1 MLTSLRS
8 RRAEVLKSGLSNGE
22 RGKKSARINV
32 TGTGGQMPQRIE
44 SSVEIN
50 APVEKVY
57 DYWKTLENLPQFMT
71 NVEEIRPTGPDT
83 THWVVKGPLGARLE
97 FDAKTTQNQP
107 NEAIGWNSENG
118 QVQTSGQVRFQKVD
132 AERTRVEV
140 QMNYWDPP
148 GGRAGE
154 VASRIVANPEL
165 MVQQDLRNLKDIL
178 EGTATPE
185 DIQQRPAVATAQSSA
200 VAFLTSGTGL
210 LVLGGGLVLWLVFRR
225 RGSRR
230 KSRIIFEF

>member
-1 MLTSLRS
+1 M
-8 RRAEVLKSGLSNGE
+8 AGLSIGE
-22 RGKKSARINV
+22 RGKKCAWIIVN
-32 TGTGGQMPQRIE
+32 GTGGQMPQRVEGSIE
-44 SSVEIN
+44 VV

-71 NVEEIRPTGPDT
+71 NVEEIHPTGPDT
-83 THWVVKGPLGARLE
+83 THWVVKGPLGTKLE
-97 FDAKTTQNQP
+97 FDAKTTQNKP
-107 NEAIGWNSENG
+107 NEAIGWNTENG
-118 QVQTSGQVRFQKVD
+118 QVQTSGQVRFQELD

-148 GGRAGE
+148 GGKAGE

-165 MVQQDLRNLKDIL
+165 MVQQDLRNLKEIL

-185 DIQQRPAVATAQSSA
+185 DIQQRPAAATAQSSA

-210 LVLGGGLVLWLVFRR
+210 LVLGGGLVLWLLLRR
-225 RGSRR
+225 RGSARR

>member
-1 MLTSLRS
+1 
-8 RRAEVLKSGLSNGE
+8 
-22 RGKKSARINV
+22 
-32 TGTGGQMPQRIE
+32 MPQRIE
-44 SSVEIN
+44 SSVEIQ

-83 THWVVKGPLGARLE
+83 THWVVKGPLGAKLE
-97 FDAKTTQNQP
+97 FDAKTTQNKP
-107 NEAIGWNSENG
+107 NEAIGWNTENG

-132 AERTRVEV
+132 EARTRVEV
-140 QMNYWDPP
+140 QMNYWDAP
-148 GGRAGE
+148 GGKAGE

-165 MVQQDLRNLKDIL
+165 MVQQDLRNLKEIL

-185 DIQQRPAVATAQSSA
+185 DIQQRPAVATGQSSV

-210 LVLGGGLVLWLVFRR
+210 LVLGGGLVLWLLLRR
-225 RGSRR
+225 RGSSRR

>member
-1 MLTSLRS
+1 MLAKRFKTSLQS
-8 RRAEVLKSGLSNGE
+8 LSIGE
-22 RGKKSARINV
+22 WGKKSAWITV
-32 TGTGGQMPQRIE
+32 IGTGGQMPQRIE
-44 SSVEIN
+44 SSVEIE

-83 THWVVKGPLGARLE
+83 THWVVKGPLGAKLE
-97 FDAKTTQNQP
+97 FDAKTTQNTP
-107 NEAIGWNSENG
+107 NEAIGWNTENG

-132 AERTRVEV
+132 EDRTRVEV
-140 QMNYWDPP
+140 QMNYWDAP
-148 GGRAGE
+148 GGKAGE

-165 MVQQDLRNLKDIL
+165 MVQQDLRNLKEIL

-185 DIQQRPAVATAQSSA
+185 DIQQRPAVATAQSSV

-210 LVLGGGLVLWLVFRR
+210 LVLGGGLVLWLLLRR
-225 RGSRR
+225 RGSSRR

>member
-1 MLTSLRS
+1 
-8 RRAEVLKSGLSNGE
+8 
-22 RGKKSARINV
+22 
-32 TGTGGQMPQRIE
+32 MPQRVE
-44 SSVEIN
+44 SSVEIE

-97 FDAKTTQNQP
+97 FDAKTTQNKP
-107 NEAIGWNSENG
+107 NEAIGWNTENG
-118 QVQTSGQVRFQKVD
+118 QVQTSGQVRFQKVG
-132 AERTRVEV
+132 EGRTRVEV
-140 QMNYWDPP
+140 QMNYWDAP
-148 GGRAGE
+148 GGKAGE

-165 MVQQDLRNLKDIL
+165 MVQQDLRNLKEIL

-185 DIQQRPAVATAQSSA
+185 DIQQRPAVATAQSSV
-200 VAFLTSGTGL
+200 VAFLTSGTGI
-210 LVLGGGLVLWLVFRR
+210 LVLSGGFLLWLLLRR
-225 RGSRR
+225 RRSSRR

>member
-1 MLTSLRS
+1 
-8 RRAEVLKSGLSNGE
+8 
-22 RGKKSARINV
+22 
-32 TGTGGQMPQRIE
+32 MPQRIE
-44 SSVEIN
+44 SSVEIE

-83 THWVVKGPLGARLE
+83 THWVVKGPLGAKLE
-97 FDAKTTQNQP
+97 FDAKTTQNRP

-140 QMNYWDPP
+140 QMNYWDAP
-148 GGRAGE
+148 GGKVGE

-185 DIQQRPAVATAQSSA
+185 DIQQRPAVATAQSSV

-210 LVLGGGLVLWLVFRR
+210 LVLGGGLVLWLVLRR
-225 RGSRR
+225 RGSSRR

>member
-1 MLTSLRS
+1 
-8 RRAEVLKSGLSNGE
+8 
-22 RGKKSARINV
+22 
-32 TGTGGQMPQRIE
+32 MPQRVE
-44 SSVEIN
+44 SSVEIE

-83 THWVVKGPLGARLE
+83 THWVVKGPLGAKLE
-97 FDAKTTQNQP
+97 FDAKTTQNTP
-107 NEAIGWNSENG
+107 NEAIGWNTENG

-132 AERTRVEV
+132 EDRTRVEV
-140 QMNYWDPP
+140 QMNYWDAP
-148 GGRAGE
+148 GGKAGE
-154 VASRIVANPEL
+154 VASRIVTNPEL

-185 DIQQRPAVATAQSSA
+185 DIQQRPAVATAQSSV

-210 LVLGGGLVLWLVFRR
+210 LVLGGGLVLWLLLRR
-225 RGSRR
+225 RGSSRR

>member
-1 MLTSLRS
+1 
-8 RRAEVLKSGLSNGE
+8 
-22 RGKKSARINV
+22 
-32 TGTGGQMPQRIE
+32 MPQRIE
-44 SSVEIN
+44 SSVEIE

-71 NVEEIRPTGPDT
+71 NVEEIHPTGPDT
-83 THWVVKGPLGARLE
+83 THWVVKGPLGAKLE
-97 FDAKTTQNQP
+97 FDAKTTQNKP

-118 QVQTSGQVRFQKVD
+118 QVQTSGQVRFKKVD
-132 AERTRVEV
+132 ADRTRVEV
-140 QMNYWDPP
+140 QMNYWDAP
-148 GGRAGE
+148 GGKAGE

-165 MVQQDLRNLKDIL
+165 MVQQDLRNLKEIL

-185 DIQQRPAVATAQSSA
+185 DIQQRRAVATAQSSV

-210 LVLGGGLVLWLVFRR
+210 LVLGGALVLWLLLRR
-225 RGSRR
+225 RGSSRR

>member
-1 MLTSLRS
+1 
-8 RRAEVLKSGLSNGE
+8 
-22 RGKKSARINV
+22 
-32 TGTGGQMPQRIE
+32 MPQRIE
-44 SSVEIN
+44 SSVEIDV
-50 APVEKVY
+50 PVEKVY

-71 NVEEIRPTGPDT
+71 NVEEVRPTGPDT

-118 QVQTSGQVRFQKVD
+118 QVQTSGQVRFQEVHAD
-132 AERTRVEV
+132 RTRVEV
-140 QMNYWDPP
+140 QMNYWDAP
-148 GGRAGE
+148 GGKAGE

-185 DIQQRPAVATAQSSA
+185 DIQQRPAVATVQSSA

-210 LVLGGGLVLWLVFRR
+210 AVLGAGLVLLLLLRR
-225 RGSRR
+225 RGSRG